1 MYLESPFFYLISAT
15 LLILVA
21 LIITFKPNREDGL
34 ANFYLAAYFWCFGL
48 SVMISLAVVFGYVL
62 SFPHVYRLSFF
73 PGSLIMPFAFL
84 YLRRKLYATKPSL
97 IDLLHFLPFF
107 LYLIDYFPFLLLS
120 GQEKLQIY
128 IQEAKDP
135 IRIKLAYSEG
145 WFMPD
150 FGHVILRYIL
160 FLGYWIAQVWILLK
174 AMHNPNHP
182 FNYQEKVQKQWIQ
195 IFVGSLFL
203 AIITP
208 LLALWLGEGQTVS
221 NWINVAAFAASLI
234 QVYYLVFHPEVL
246 YSLDTAY
253 LAPKSLPLEALSIT
267 ETEESSIESIAI
279 SENEDPISAFQT
291 SKRYNLPS
299 KEDTFDSIQQVVEAY
314 MHSMKPFTKPR
325 FSISDLSESTSI
337 PVYRLSQYINQR
349 YQINFYGYINQ
360 FRIEY
365 FLSKIVAGEHEL
377 KTLDALSS
385 ECGFQSRATFVRAF
399 KLKTGLTPS
408 EYISHLF

>member
-1 MYLESPFFYLISAT
+1 
-15 LLILVA
+15 
-21 LIITFKPNREDGL
+21 KREDRI

-48 SVMISLAVVFGYVL
+48 SVMISLAVVFGYVH
-62 SFPHVYRLSFF
+62 SYPHVYRLSFF
-73 PGSLIMPFAFL
+73 PGALIMPFAFL

-97 IDLLHFLPFF
+97 FDLLHFLPFF

-120 GQEKLQIY
+120 GSEKLQIY
-128 IQEAKDP
+128 LQEAKDP

-150 FGHVILRYIL
+150 FGHVVLRYIL
-160 FLGYWIAQVWILLK
+160 FFGYWIAQVWILLK
-174 AMHNPNHP
+174 AMQNPNHP
-182 FNYQEKVQKQWIQ
+182 FNYQEKVQKNWLQ

-208 LLALWLGEGQTVS
+208 LLALWLGEGQTLS

-253 LAPKSLPLEALSIT
+253 ITPKKLPLDASSLPLFEVSSD
-267 ETEESSIESIAI
+267 ESLAI
-279 SENEDPISAFQT
+279 SEYEDPILTIQS
-291 SKRYNLPS
+291 SKRPAS
-299 KEDTFDSIQQVVEAY
+299 EDTLDQIQQVVEAF

-325 FSISDLSESTSI
+325 FSIRDLSENTSI

-365 FLSKIVAGEHEL
+365 FLSKIEAKEHDL

-399 KLKTGLTPS
+399 KFKTGLTPS
-408 EYISHLF
+408 EFISRLA